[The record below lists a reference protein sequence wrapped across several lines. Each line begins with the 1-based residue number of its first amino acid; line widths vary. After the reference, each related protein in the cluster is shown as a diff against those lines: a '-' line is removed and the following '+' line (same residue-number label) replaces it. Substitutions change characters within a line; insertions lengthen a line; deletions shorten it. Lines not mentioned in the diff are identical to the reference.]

1 MAEPDDPA
9 ARDGVVTSS
18 DARLRF
24 EQFVQNEARLM
35 DDNRYDAWLDLW
47 AEDAVY
53 RIPLGPSEADEREQV
68 ALVNER
74 RQQIEDRVARLK
86 GRFAHA
92 QSPRS
97 RLMRLVSNIELEETG
112 DGILTGTSTFV
123 LGEIRNDRQ
132 HVYFGRSRHALVE
145 TVVGLRMR
153 EKIVHLLN
161 SDATTGNM
169 TFLI

>member
-1 MAEPDDPA
+1 MI
-9 ARDGVVTSS
+9 DGET
-18 DARLRF
+18 RLRF
-24 EQFVQNEARLM
+24 ERFVQEEARLM
-35 DDNRYDAWLDLW
+35 DRNRYDDWLDLW
-47 AEDAVY
+47 AEEALY
-53 RIPLGPSEADEREQV
+53 RIPAGPLEADDQEQI
-68 ALVNER
+68 ALVNEQ

-97 RLMRLVSNIELEETG
+97 RLMRMVSDIEVEEAKCG
-112 DGILTGTSTFV
+112 LITGTSGFV

-132 HVYFGRSRHALVE
+132 LVYFGRNRHVLLE
-145 TVVGLRMR
+145 TVGGLRMR
-153 EKIVHLLN
+153 EKTVHLLN